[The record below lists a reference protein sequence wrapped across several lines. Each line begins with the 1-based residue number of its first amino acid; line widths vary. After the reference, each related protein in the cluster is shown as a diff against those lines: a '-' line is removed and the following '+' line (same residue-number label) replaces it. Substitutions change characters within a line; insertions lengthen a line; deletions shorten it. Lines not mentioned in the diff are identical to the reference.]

1 MPTGIHFPL
10 DERHPLALRE
20 YDTLEDY
27 QAAVGGYV
35 EPIDAGERGMSFF
48 ANDEAKLIGL
58 GINRRATIF
67 WWLHLSPARQ
77 RDFLAGDV
85 VLVGPTHPS
94 GATLSVPRSIQRLLF
109 TPSTFAV
116 EVRVTGS
123 SKWHRNPADFEDYF
137 EAGGWALDLSI
148 RRREVEQIRVITAA

>member
-1 MPTGIHFPL
+1 MPTGIYFPL
-10 DERHPLALRE
+10 DERKPLALHE
-20 YDTLEDY
+20 YDALEDY

-35 EPIDAGERGMSFF
+35 ESIDAGERGMSFF

-67 WWLHLSPARQ
+67 WWLYLAAYDQ

-94 GATLSVPRSIQRLLF
+94 GSTLSVPRSIQQLLF

-116 EVRVTGS
+116 EVRVMGS
-123 SKWHRNPADFEDYF
+123 NKWHRNPAGFDDYF
-137 EAGGWALDLSI
+137 EAGSWALDLSI
-148 RRREVEQIRVITAA
+148 RRQEVEKVRVIAA

>member
-10 DERHPLALRE
+10 DERQPLALRE
-20 YDTLEDY
+20 YNALEDY

-35 EPIDAGERGMSFF
+35 ESIGAGEGGMSFF

-67 WWLHLSPARQ
+67 WWLHLAASYQ
-77 RDFLAGDV
+77 RDFIAGDV

-94 GATLSVPRSIQRLLF
+94 GSTLSVPRSIQQLLF

-116 EVRVTGS
+116 EVRVMGS
-123 SKWHRNPADFEDYF
+123 NKWHRNASGFEDYF

-148 RRREVEQIRVITAA
+148 RRREVEKVRVVAA